1 MLAQKEQDQRNSR
14 IDEQAGVP
22 AGRLSFQ
29 GETCV
34 SKGYVRTLESHLE
47 KARARYQEDLANDK
61 GKGEDPEGE
70 RAFWIGY
77 CAGECFALQHAIDL
91 LHASILHDEEPS
103 NYRDLVSGTDGG
115 GDTSMEQGK

>member
-14 IDEQAGVP
+14 SDEQAGIP
-22 AGRLSFQ
+22 AGPLSFQ

-47 KARARYQEDLANDK
+47 KARARYQEDLAGDK
-61 GKGEDPEGE
+61 AKGEDPEAE
-70 RAFWIGY
+70 RAYWIGY
-77 CAGECFALQHAIDL
+77 CAGECFALQHCIDL

-103 NYRDLVSGTDGG
+103 DYRNLVSPTDGG
-115 GDTSMEQGK
+115 SYTSVE

>member
-14 IDEQAGVP
+14 IDEQAGIP
-22 AGRLSFQ
+22 AGPLSFQ

-47 KARARYQEDLANDK
+47 KARARYQEDLASDK
-61 GKGEDPEGE
+61 AKGEDPQAE
-70 RAFWIGY
+70 RAYWIGY

-103 NYRDLVSGTDGG
+103 DNRNLVSPTNGG
-115 GDTSMEQGK
+115 SYTSVESSE

>member
-1 MLAQKEQDQRNSR
+1 MLAQKEQDQRNSWN
-14 IDEQAGVP
+14 DEQAGIS
-22 AGRLSFQ
+22 AGLVSFQ

-34 SKGYVRTLESHLE
+34 SRGYVRTLESHLE
-47 KARARYQEDLANDK
+47 KARARYQQDLADDK

-91 LHASILHDEEPS
+91 LHASILHDEEPRD
-103 NYRDLVSGTDGG
+103 YRNLVSRTDGG
-115 GDTSMEQGK
+115 SDTSMEQGK

>member
-14 IDEQAGVP
+14 TDEQAGVP
-22 AGRLSFQ
+22 AGALSFQ

-47 KARARYQEDLANDK
+47 RARERYQKDLAHDK
-61 GKGEDPEGE
+61 ANGEDPEGE

-91 LHASILHDEEPS
+91 LHASILHDEEPID
-103 NYRDLVSGTDGG
+103 NRNLVSPTDGG
-115 GDTSMEQGK
+115 CDTSVE